1 MPHVRKRE
9 LGIEKTLAYEEYNMT
24 QQEVADYFGISR
36 PMAGL
41 IETRAKEKFKKGL
54 AARGITIDDLFWRD

>member
-1 MPHVRKRE
+1 
-9 LGIEKTLAYEEYNMT
+9 MT